1 MSGII
6 GYIGNKR
13 VVPVLLEGLQRLQ
26 YRGYDSAGLA
36 VIRDGALD
44 VRRATGKLRNLEEA
58 IRQNPLDGAYGI
70 GHTRWATHGAPT
82 EGNAHPHRDC
92 RGTVVVVHNGI
103 IENYLELKHG
113 LEAEGHKFTTETDT
127 EVIAHLIEKHLDRN
141 FEFGNPKFEIRNSKL
156 ETGNSKFEPGG
167 LGLGTTPQSSGP
179 SLGAATATVA
189 RLEDAVSAAVRQLV
203 GVFALAIISTK
214 DLNKIVAV
222 RQGPPA
228 VIGLGK
234 DEYFVASDVPA
245 ILYHTRDLFF
255 LADGDLAVITSEG
268 VQLTDFNGQPIVRQV
283 QHVTW
288 DPIMAE
294 KGGVKHFMLKEIY
307 EQPRALRDTTPG
319 GISQETGHVFLD
331 EMEITEA
338 EFKAAKKINIA
349 ACGTSWHA
357 AQAGKFMIER
367 MARVPVEVDYASEW
381 RYRDPIVPTETITL
395 LISQSGET
403 ADTIAAQR
411 EAKAK
416 GSKTLAIC
424 NVVGS
429 MITRE
434 AAGTIYTHAG
444 PEIGVAST
452 KAFTAQLTALYLF
465 ALYLAQLRGTMSA
478 EEAKAAVQE
487 LTRIPGKLEHL
498 LTHEEDCEDLAK
510 EYVRSQDFLFLGRG
524 IHYPIALEGALKLK
538 EISYIHAEGYPAGEM
553 KHGPNALI
561 DENLPVVIIATR
573 DPKDPLSMVRYEKTM
588 SNLKEVKARSGK
600 VIALATEGDEE
611 IKEAA
616 DHVLYIPPAPEELLP
631 ILEIVPLQLLAY
643 HIAVRRGCDVEQPR
657 NLAKS
662 VTVE

>member
-1 MSGII
+1 MCGIV
-6 GYIGNKR
+6 GYVGKKS
-13 VVPVLLEGLQRLQ
+13 VVPVILEGLRRLE
-26 YRGYDSAGLA
+26 YRGYDSAGIA
-36 VIRDGALD
+36 VCGNGEGLEI
-44 VRRATGKLRNLEEA
+44 RRAEGKLRNLEEA
-58 IRQNPLDGAYGI
+58 IRLKPLDGTYGI
-70 GHTRWATHGAPT
+70 GHTRWATHGRPT
-82 EGNAHPHRDC
+82 EENAHPHRDC
-92 RGTVVVVHNGI
+92 TGRVVVVHNGI
-103 IENYLELKHG
+103 IENYLSLKKD
-113 LEAEGHKFTTETDT
+113 LMQKGHRFTTETDT
-127 EVIAHLIEKHLDRN
+127 EIIAHLVEQYLFKAAN
-141 FEFGNPKFEIRNSKL
+141 G
-156 ETGNSKFEPGG
+156 
-167 LGLGTTPQSSGP
+167 QP
-179 SLGAATATVA
+179 SLA
-189 RLEDAVSAAVRQLV
+189 DAVRRTVRDLS
-203 GVFALAIISTK
+203 GVFALAVIAV
-214 DLNKIVAV
+214 DEPNKIVAA
-222 RQGPPA
+222 RNGPPA

-255 LADGDLAVITSEG
+255 LADGDLAVLSPAG
-268 VQLTDFNGQPIVRQV
+268 VHLTDFEGRPVERKV

-294 KGGVKHFMLKEIY
+294 KGGFKHFMLKEIY
-307 EQPRALRDTTPG
+307 EQPRSVRDTTLG
-319 GISQETGHVFLD
+319 RISQETGKIFLD
-331 EMEITEA
+331 EMEVTEA
-338 EFKAAKKINIA
+338 EFKAAQKLNIA

-367 MARVPVEVDYASEW
+367 LARVPVEVDYASEW
-381 RYRDPIVPTETITL
+381 RYRDPIIAPDTL
-395 LISQSGET
+395 TMLISQSGET

-416 GSKTLAIC
+416 GSRTLAIC

-465 ALYLAQLRGTMSA
+465 ALYLAELRGTISDA
-478 EEAKAAVQE
+478 LARQAVHE
-487 LTRIPGKLEHL
+487 LTRLPGKIETL
-498 LTHEEDCEDLAK
+498 LTRDEQIEELAK
-510 EYVRSQDFLFLGRG
+510 QYVRSQDFLFLGRG

-561 DENLPVVIIATR
+561 DENLPVVILAAR
-573 DPKDPLSMVRYEKTM
+573 DQHDELSQLRYEKTI
-588 SNLKEVKARSGK
+588 SNLKEVKARSGQ
-600 VIALATEGDEE
+600 VIALATEGDQE
-611 IKEAA
+611 IKHEA

-631 ILEIVPLQLLAY
+631 ILEIIPLQLLAY
-643 HIAVRRGCDVEQPR
+643 HIAVRRGCDVDQPR

>member
-1 MSGII
+1 MCGIV
-6 GYIGNKR
+6 GYVGKKR
-13 VVPVLLEGLQRLQ
+13 VVPVILDGLRRLE
-26 YRGYDSAGLA
+26 YRGYDSAGIA
-36 VIRDGALD
+36 VAGNGDGLQI
-44 VRRATGKLRNLEEA
+44 RRAEGKLRNLEEV
-58 IRQNPLDGAYGI
+58 IRLKPLDGTYGI
-70 GHTRWATHGAPT
+70 GHTRWATHGRPT
-82 EGNAHPHRDC
+82 EENAHPHRDC
-92 RGTVVVVHNGI
+92 TGKIVVVHNGI
-103 IENYLELKHG
+103 IENYVVLKKK
-113 LEAEGHKFTTETDT
+113 LIEEGHRFTTETDT
-127 EVIAHLIEKHLDRN
+127 EVIAHLVEKYFLKTANGHR
-141 FEFGNPKFEIRNSKL
+141 
-156 ETGNSKFEPGG
+156 
-167 LGLGTTPQSSGP
+167 P
-179 SLGAATATVA
+179 SL
-189 RLEDAVSAAVRQLV
+189 EEAVRKTVGQLT
-203 GVFALAIISTK
+203 GVFAMAVISV
-214 DLNKIVAV
+214 DEPNKIVAA
-222 RQGPPA
+222 RNGPPA

-255 LADGDLAVITSEG
+255 LADGDLAVITADG

-294 KGGVKHFMLKEIY
+294 KGGFKHFMLKEIY
-307 EQPRALRDTTPG
+307 EQPRAVRDTTLG
-319 GISQETGHVFLD
+319 RVSQETGHIFLD

-338 EFKAAKKINIA
+338 EFKAVEKINIA

-357 AQAGKFMIER
+357 GQAGKFMIESL
-367 MARVPVEVDYASEW
+367 ARVPVEVDYASEW
-381 RYRDPIVPTETITL
+381 RYRDPIVDANTITI

-416 GSKTLAIC
+416 GSKTLAVC

-452 KAFTAQLTALYLF
+452 KAFTAQMTALYLF
-465 ALYLAQLRGTMSA
+465 ALYLAEVRGTITPEQAS
-478 EEAKAAVQE
+478 AAVQE
-487 LTRIPGKLEHL
+487 LTRLPGKLEQL
-498 LTHEEDCEDLAK
+498 LTHEEECEDLAK

-561 DENLPVVIIATR
+561 DENLPVVVIATC
-573 DPKDPLSMVRYEKTM
+573 DANNELSKVRYEKTI

-600 VIALATEGDEE
+600 VIALATEGDDE

-616 DHVLYIPPAPEELLP
+616 DHVLYIPSAPEELSP

-643 HIAVRRGCDVEQPR
+643 HIAVRRGCDVDQPR

>member
-1 MSGII
+1 MCGIV
-6 GYIGNKR
+6 GYVGKKR
-13 VVPVLLEGLQRLQ
+13 VVPVILEGLRKLE
-26 YRGYDSAGLA
+26 YRGYDSAGIA
-36 VIRDGALD
+36 VSGNGQGLQI
-44 VRRATGKLRNLEEA
+44 RRAEGKLRNLEEV
-58 IRQNPLDGAYGI
+58 IRLKPIDGTYGI
-70 GHTRWATHGAPT
+70 GHTRWATHGRPT
-82 EGNAHPHRDC
+82 EENAHPHRDC
-92 RGTVVVVHNGI
+92 TGRVVVVHNGI
-103 IENYLELKHG
+103 IENYLSLKRK
-113 LEAEGHKFTTETDT
+113 LVEEGHQFTTETDT
-127 EVIAHLIEKHLDRN
+127 EIIAHLVERYFLK
-141 FEFGNPKFEIRNSKL
+141 
-156 ETGNSKFEPGG
+156 
-167 LGLGTTPQSSGP
+167 SSNGHHP
-179 SLGAATATVA
+179 SL
-189 RLEDAVSAAVRQLV
+189 EEAVRKAVKELT
-203 GVFALAIISTK
+203 GVFALAVISV
-214 DLNKIVAV
+214 DEPNKIVAA
-222 RQGPPA
+222 RNGPPA

-255 LADGDLAVITSEG
+255 LADRDLAVITPSG
-268 VQLTDFNGQPIVRQV
+268 VELTDFEGNPIVRKV

-294 KGGVKHFMLKEIY
+294 KGGFKHFMLKEIY
-307 EQPRALRDTTPG
+307 EQPRSVRDTTLG
-319 GISQETGHVFLD
+319 RISQDTGHVFLD
-331 EMEITEA
+331 EMEISDA
-338 EFKAAKKINIA
+338 EFRAVKKLNIV

-357 AQAGKFMIER
+357 GLAGKFMIER
-367 MARVPVEVDYASEW
+367 LARVPVEVDYASEW
-381 RYRDPIVPTETITL
+381 RYRNPIITPDDITL
-395 LISQSGET
+395 VISQSGET

-411 EAKAK
+411 EAKARN
-416 GSKTLAIC
+416 SRTVAIC

-465 ALYLAQLRGTMSA
+465 ALYLAQVRGAMTGEQA
-478 EEAKAAVQE
+478 REAVQC
-487 LTRIPGKLEHL
+487 LTKIPGKLEHL
-498 LTHEEDCEDLAK
+498 LTHEEDCDELSK
-510 EYVRSQDFLFLGRG
+510 QYVRSQDFLFLGRG

-561 DENLPVVIIATR
+561 DENLPVVIIATCDSG
-573 DPKDPLSMVRYEKTM
+573 DPGSVVRYEKTI

-611 IKEAA
+611 IKEVA
-616 DHVLYIPPAPEELLP
+616 DHSIYIPRTTEELSA

-643 HIAVRRGCDVEQPR
+643 HIAVRRGCDVDQPR